1 MVTCIIPLIPRNGDR
16 MNLTH
21 DSIKIKY
28 IREGYL
34 PNYPYHMISDEEMC
48 NAFMNVEE
56 ETGYFFDN
64 YPLLTESLKHEYDEL
79 VKCISSE
86 LNKLI
91 LSNDAS
97 YEMPDWVYSYMLG
110 SVISVNSDKLD
121 IHDMLVLM
129 GIDNIDDEFLPE
141 AQKECLRYSKEWV
154 NRANNRPPTIFGEPH
169 VIKSLRLMDSG
180 VSSKG

>member
-1 MVTCIIPLIPRNGDR
+1 
-16 MNLTH
+16 
-21 DSIKIKY
+21 
-28 IREGYL
+28 
-34 PNYPYHMISDEEMC
+34 
-48 NAFMNVEE
+48 
-56 ETGYFFDN
+56 
-64 YPLLTESLKHEYDEL
+64 
-79 VKCISSE
+79 
-86 LNKLI
+86 
-91 LSNDAS
+91 
-97 YEMPDWVYSYMLG
+97 MLG

-154 NRANNRPPTIFGEPH
+154 NRSNDRPPTIFGEPH